1 MRFRHWL
8 KRRLLKFVLQ
18 TRYEGCLGYQCVS
31 KRIYKPQW
39 PPGCI
44 VELMRSGLITACM
57 TEHLWD
63 ELNRLIA
70 HEKIRKYLSKQHGI
84 GYVDALMAPLHGS
97 LLFFQ
102 KEPPLRNWVPRDE
115 DDNWV
120 IQCALT
126 ANTAYIISGDQDLTA
141 LGGSVEGIPIVT
153 PAEFLNV
160 FQGPK
165 I

>member
-1 MRFRHWL
+1 MRV
-8 KRRLLKFVLQ
+8 VLD
-18 TRYEGCLGYQCVS
+18 TNVYLSAFINPNG
-31 KRIYKPQW
+31 

-44 VELMRSGLITACM
+44 IDLMRSGLITAC
-57 TEHLWD
+57 TTAYLWN

-70 HEKIRKYLSKQHGI
+70 YEKIRKYLSKQHGI
-84 GYVDALMAPLHGS
+84 GYVDVLMAPLNEI

-126 ANTAYIISGDQDLTA
+126 ANAAYIISGDQDLTS
-141 LGGSVEGIPIVT
+141 LGGSVEGIPIVN
-153 PAEFLNV
+153 PAEFLNI
-160 FQGPK
+160 FQGSK